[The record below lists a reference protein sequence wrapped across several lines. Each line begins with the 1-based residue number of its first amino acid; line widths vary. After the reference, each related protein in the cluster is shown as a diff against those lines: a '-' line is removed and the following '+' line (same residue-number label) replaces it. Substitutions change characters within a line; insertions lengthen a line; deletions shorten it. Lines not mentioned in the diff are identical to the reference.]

1 MQRLTLRCRSD
12 DVEQYFNYMGCLAVE
27 GTYDRMY
34 ALLDGAPPAFS
45 RRAMDPRFSR
55 GMRRADSRVI
65 RAARSRHSGDRHHL
79 ALCRG

>member
-34 ALLDGAPPAFS
+34 ALLDGAAPAL
-45 RRAMDPRFSR
+45 RRSSPSTASP
-55 GMRRADSRVI
+55 
-65 RAARSRHSGDRHHL
+65 
-79 ALCRG
+79 